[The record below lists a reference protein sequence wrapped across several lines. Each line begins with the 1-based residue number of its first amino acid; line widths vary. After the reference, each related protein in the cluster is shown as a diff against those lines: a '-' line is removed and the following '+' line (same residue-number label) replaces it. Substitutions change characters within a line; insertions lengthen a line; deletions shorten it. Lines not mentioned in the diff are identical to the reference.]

1 MNQTNRGSRIKV
13 GALLKGFLESHPA
26 FVANPIGDWL
36 DLVGEQVARYSNPG
50 SLKNKVLVVIAHDS
64 VWKHHLEQYK
74 EILAEKIN
82 AGRPEPI
89 VDKVVIKVGEV
100 QGTEPVL
107 NPAHKNLE
115 KMKARRFCARKRKK
129 TPVEKLTSEEQ
140 LLIKSLPDP
149 ELRKLGERLLK
160 RVPSDLSP
168 DTCSR

>member
-1 MNQTNRGSRIKV
+1 MNRTTGSRIQV
-13 GALLKGFLESHPA
+13 GALLKGFLETHAA
-26 FVANPIGDWL
+26 FEANPIGDWR

-82 AGRPEPI
+82 AGRPAPLVE
-89 VDKVVIKVGEV
+89 KVIIKVGEV
-100 QGTEPVL
+100 QGAEPVL
-107 NPAHKNLE
+107 NPAHKSLE
-115 KMKARRFCARKRKK
+115 KMKARKFCVRKRKK

-160 RVPSDLSP
+160 RVPSDVRP
-168 DTCSR
+168 DTSSK